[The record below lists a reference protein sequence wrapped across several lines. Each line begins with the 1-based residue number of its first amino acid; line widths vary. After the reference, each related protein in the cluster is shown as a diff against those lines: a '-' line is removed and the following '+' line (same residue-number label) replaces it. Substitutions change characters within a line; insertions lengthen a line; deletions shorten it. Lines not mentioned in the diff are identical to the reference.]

1 MSFQQGLSGL
11 DAASSALDV
20 IGNNVAN
27 SSTVGFKG
35 ATAHFADL
43 YAASL
48 GLVGASQ
55 IGIGVTVS
63 AIQQQFTQ
71 GNLTTTN
78 NPLDLAING
87 GGFFRMSQGGAIG
100 YTRNG
105 QFHIDNQGYI
115 INDQTLRLT
124 GYPVTASGQIAPSN
138 PVELQLTAS
147 QIPPR
152 ATSDPLSG
160 DIAAVINLDS
170 RDTVPALSPFNPA
183 NPETYNFSTA
193 LTVFDTLG
201 VVHNLSTFYV
211 LNAPSAPAGGEW
223 TLYATLDGAD
233 PLTPG
238 PVGNL
243 AFDTSGALNPA
254 SALQTLPSWTLSSG
268 AVSPWSPGTMD
279 FTGTTQYGS
288 ESNVDSLTQGGF
300 ASGSLVSVGVGID
313 GVVQGR
319 YSNGQTRNMG
329 QVVLATFTDPNGLLN
344 LGNNQWRS
352 TSLSGPELIGTPA
365 SGSRGV
371 VQSAA
376 VEDSNVDLT
385 NELVAMIT
393 AQRNY
398 QANAQTIKTQDQIMQ
413 TLVNLR

>member
-11 DAASSALDV
+11 DAASVALDV

-35 ATAHFADL
+35 ATANFADV

-48 GLVGASQ
+48 GIVGASQ
-55 IGIGVTVS
+55 IGIGVGIS

-87 GGFFRMSQGGAIG
+87 GGFFRMSQGGAVS

-105 QFHIDNQGYI
+105 QFHIDNEGYI

-124 GYPVTASGQIAPSN
+124 GYPVTTSGQISPSN
-138 PVELQLTAS
+138 PVELQLSAS

-160 DIAAVINLDS
+160 DLTAVLNLDS
-170 RDTVPALSPFNPA
+170 RDSVPALSPFDYANPA
-183 NPETYNFSTA
+183 TYNFSTA

-201 VVHNLSTFYV
+201 VVHNLATYYV

-223 TLYATLDGAD
+223 TVHATLDGAD
-233 PLTPG
+233 PQLVAG
-238 PVGNL
+238 GNL
-243 AFDTSGALNPA
+243 VFDTSGTLSPA
-254 SALQTLPSWTLSSG
+254 SALHTLPTWNLSSG
-268 AVSPWSPGTMD
+268 AASPWSPGTMN

-288 ESNVDSLTQGGF
+288 DSSVDSLTQGGF
-300 ASGSLVSVGVGID
+300 ASGSLVGVGVNNDGI
-313 GVVQGR
+313 VQGR

-329 QVVLATFTDPNGLLN
+329 QVVLASFTNPNGLQRM
-344 LGNNQWRS
+344 GENNWIP
-352 TSLSGPELIGTPA
+352 TGDSGPALLGAANTGTL
-365 SGSRGV
+365 GGI
-371 VQSAA
+371 SAGTI
-376 VEDSNVDLT
+376 EESNVELSE
-385 NELVAMIT
+385 ELVDLIS
-393 AQRNY
+393 AQRMF
-398 QANAQTIKTQDQIMQ
+398 QANAQSISAADTLTQ
-413 TLVNLR
+413 TLLNMG

>member
-11 DAASSALDV
+11 DAASTALDV

-27 SSTVGFKG
+27 SSTVGFKS
-35 ATAHFADL
+35 ATANFSDV

-48 GLVGASQ
+48 GLVGAAQ
-55 IGIGVTVS
+55 VGIGVGVS

-87 GGFFRMSQGGAIG
+87 GGFFRMSQGGAIS

-105 QFHIDNQGYI
+105 QFHIDKEGYV

-124 GYPVTASGQIAPSN
+124 GYPVTASGQIVPSN
-138 PVELQLTAS
+138 PVELQLSAS

-152 ATSDPLSG
+152 ATSDELSG
-160 DIAAVINLDS
+160 DVRAVINLDS
-170 RDTVPALSPFNPA
+170 RNALPILTPFDYA
-183 NPETYNFSTA
+183 NPDTYNFSTA

-211 LNAPSAPAGGEW
+211 LNAPTAPDGGEW
-223 TLYATLDGAD
+223 TVHATLDGAD
-233 PLTPG
+233 PQLLPG
-238 PVGNL
+238 GNL
-243 AFDTSGALNPA
+243 IFDTSGTLNPA
-254 SALQTLPSWTLSSG
+254 SAVHTLPSWSLSSG
-268 AVSPWSPGTMD
+268 AVSPWSPGVID
-279 FTGTTQYGS
+279 YTGTTQYGS
-288 ESNVDSLTQGGF
+288 ESTVDSLAQGGF
-300 ASGSLVSVGVGID
+300 GSGSLVGVGIGRE
-313 GVVQGR
+313 GVIQGR
-319 YSNGQTRNMG
+319 YSNGQTRNME
-329 QVVLATFTDPNGLLN
+329 QLVLSSFTDPNGLIN
-344 LGNNQWRS
+344 QGNNQWS
-352 TSLSGPELIGTPA
+352 SSSVSGPELIGTPSA
-365 SGSRGV
+365 GSLGV
-371 VQSAA
+371 IQSAA

-398 QANAQTIKTQDQIMQ
+398 QANAQTIKTQDAIMQ
-413 TLVNLR
+413 TLINLR